1 MAIGRIT
8 GPMLFSNLDRQGVN
22 LAIDGNLIYADVTNR
37 RVGIGNAT
45 PQYTLDVTGNVQL
58 GNIVVYNN
66 SISSTTG
73 KIDLGSISGVTLT
86 GGSPDQIIY
95 TDGNGNLAFG
105 SMALLAGLEGFTAN
119 NIIVG
124 TVAQSHNGFGT
135 SALTTGMDVATA
147 INTLDNILG
156 NITNSGGNLISVTGN
171 ITGSYLFG
179 TIGTT
184 SQPNINTVGPLTNL
198 VVSGNLT
205 VLGNTILQANTTIN
219 GHSQLT
225 IFDGIINLH
234 TDAALDPWAYN
245 DESDIGIKIHY
256 YDYTDSAAFLGRA
269 NNTGYLEWY
278 DKGTDVA
285 NVFVGTSYGTI
296 KSGALLLANARSVGG
311 GLSAN
316 TGAMQVWGD
325 GSVSGNL
332 YVGGTFTGAGA
343 SFSSIN
349 NTPVGNAVP
358 STGAFTTLTSTT
370 LTTSANIRSGN
381 VLVDTISPYQTAVT
395 VFNSNTAIQVPIG
408 NTTQRPT
415 GVNGYLRFNTDTPA
429 IEYFDGTA
437 WIPVTNTV
445 TDQTIYPDG
454 SNSTYTLIQPSTGAG
469 VIVSI
474 NGTVQNP
481 TLAYTVAGNQITFTE
496 VPQVTDIIDVR
507 FLGASVTINNTL
519 SDNLLVSGNVTVGGI
534 LQLAS
539 ATKSSTAVGTPGQVS
554 WDANYFYICTATNTW
569 KRTPLTGGY

>member
-245 DESDIGIKIHY
+245 DGSDIGIKMHY
-256 YDYTDSAAFLGRA
+256 YDYTDSSAFLGRA

-316 TGAMQVWGD
+316 TGAMRVWGD
-325 GSVSGNL
+325 SSISGNL
-332 YVGGTFTGAGA
+332 YVGGTFTGASA

-358 STGAFTTLTSTT
+358 STGAFTSLTSTT
-370 LTTSANIRSGN
+370 LTATANVKSGN
-381 VLVDTISPYQTAVT
+381 VLVDTITPYQNTVT
-395 VFNSNTAIQVPIG
+395 VFNSNTAIQVPVG

-415 GVNGYLRFNTDTPA
+415 GVNGYVRFNTDTPA
-429 IEYFDGTA
+429 LEYFDGSA

>member
-325 GSVSGNL
+325 SSISGNL
-332 YVGGTFTGAGA
+332 YVGGTFTGASA

-358 STGAFTTLTSTT
+358 STGAFTSLTSTT
-370 LTTSANIRSGN
+370 LTATANVKSGN
-381 VLVDTISPYQTAVT
+381 VLVDTITPYQNTVT
-395 VFNSNTAIQVPIG
+395 VFNSKTAIQVPVG

-415 GVNGYLRFNTDTPA
+415 GVNGYVRFNTDTPA
-429 IEYFDGTA
+429 LEYFDGSA